1 MKQWKHETLI
11 TLATLLTGWTVLV
24 TWAALRISTFII
36 HNDAVWESME
46 ANGYKLELTISVF
59 VFHMGTVGLLP
70 IVSVVATCCLAYFW
84 VLYRKRNAQQIGAR

>member
-11 TLATLLTGWTVLV
+11 TLATFLTGWTVLV
-24 TWAALRISTFII
+24 TWAALRISAFII
-36 HNDAVWESME
+36 HNDEVWERME
-46 ANGYKLELTISVF
+46 ENGYELECTISQVI
-59 VFHMGTVGLLP
+59 FHMGGVGLLP